1 MFTLIKLCATRYLQV
16 LKQRNVR
23 NPKQRA
29 LLITFPGSAHSCL
42 QDCTGF
48 IFHMHTTTSFVAVY
62 QDISQDIQQLRARKS
77 FGERLN

>member
-1 MFTLIKLCATRYLQV
+1 MIELSVTQYLQV

-23 NPKQRA
+23 DPKQSA
-29 LLITFPGSAHSCL
+29 LLITFPGFPHSCL

-62 QDISQDIQQLRARKS
+62 QDIRQNIQQLRARKS